1 MRTRF
6 VSFAAM
12 CLFAASVPSM
22 GQTKIAVANP
32 IKILNELAE
41 TKDINKAMESEQATF
56 KQQAGDREQKLK
68 DVQAQRDALKSDS
81 PQYLDLNK
89 QLVTQRTEA
98 QAWAQ
103 QTQLELGRKFRD
115 QAKRMNDKITTAITE
130 VAKAEGY
137 DLVLSEQK
145 PELTDAQ
152 MEQMNPQ
159 QLMSVLFGRN
169 PLYKSDA
176 IDVTQKIIAKLDAVY
191 AAK

>member
-1 MRTRF
+1 
-6 VSFAAM
+6 M